1 MVEQSKV
8 ILRRIVPLP
17 VRVAI
22 RRWWDHFANWCYDRL
37 PDSYVQRSQFKKRF
51 GRRLNLSSPQTL
63 NEKIHWLMRCYRH
76 PIMTSLAD
84 KYAVHDYVARKI
96 GPDFLNE
103 LYGVWDDPTR
113 IPFETLPESFVLKVT
128 WGSGQNILCRDKS
141 KLDVPTTQARLAK
154 WMKRSEYWVVREWAY
169 KNITPRVI
177 CERYLSDEA
186 GSVPTDYKFFC
197 FNGEPRFVQVVT
209 GRYANHHRHM
219 FDLAW
224 MPLPFNIKYQPSE
237 EQIPKPNRFEAMI
250 AAAQVLSKDVPFV
263 RVDLYCIGETRI
275 LFGEMTLYPEGGLI
289 RFVPD
294 SFDLSLG
301 KLLTLPQ
308 P

>member
-84 KYAVHDYVARKI
+84 KYAVRDYVARKI

-250 AAAQVLSKDVPFV
+250 AAAQVLSKDVSFV

>member
-1 MVEQSKV
+1 
-8 ILRRIVPLP
+8 
-17 VRVAI
+17 
-22 RRWWDHFANWCYDRL
+22 
-37 PDSYVQRSQFKKRF
+37 
-51 GRRLNLSSPQTL
+51 
-63 NEKIHWLMRCYRH
+63 MRYYRH

-84 KYAVHDYVARKI
+84 KYAVRDYVADKI
-96 GPDFLNE
+96 GHEFLNE

-224 MPLPFNIKYQPSE
+224 MPLPFN
-237 EQIPKPNRFEAMI
+237 
-250 AAAQVLSKDVPFV
+250 
-263 RVDLYCIGETRI
+263 DL
-275 LFGEMTLYPEGGLI
+275 PLI
-289 RFVPD
+289 
-294 SFDLSLG
+294 S
-301 KLLTLPQ
+301 
-308 P
+308 